1 MIRPGRDSPGPG
13 RRAAVSLAL
22 LGATALLASAC
33 SGHAP
38 ELAALEYRLALRPAD
53 PRGTRMTE
61 QLSVF
66 AAVRDEDGYK
76 DLAALHVLHD
86 GEEFVWTLTP
96 ETWTRN
102 DRNKET
108 WVGGTGLSAPDHRA
122 LPRGMYRVVLEDLA
136 GESDE
141 GTFFLGT
148 GIETGAESP
157 VLRRTGDSVVVTSKY
172 GRTELLFLDASGV
185 LLRAVDAPR
194 QPETLDRLYGS
205 PGWRQDASN
214 LVAYAYD
221 GERNLGVFSWTMK
234 LTP

>member
-1 MIRPGRDSPGPG
+1 
-13 RRAAVSLAL
+13 
-22 LGATALLASAC
+22 
-33 SGHAP
+33 
-38 ELAALEYRLALRPAD
+38 
-53 PRGTRMTE
+53 MTE

-66 AAVRDEDGYK
+66 AAVRDEDGFK

-102 DRNKET
+102 DRNKEA
-108 WVGGTGLSAPDHRA
+108 WVGGTGLSTPDHST

-148 GIETGAESP
+148 GIEIGAAAP
-157 VLRRTGDSVVVTSKY
+157 VLRRTGDSVAVTTKY
-172 GRTELLFLDASGV
+172 GRAELLFLDASGA

-194 QPETLDRLYGS
+194 EHETLDRLYGS
-205 PGWRQDASN
+205 PRWREDAAQ
-214 LVAYAYD
+214 LVVYAYD
-221 GERNLGVFSWTMK
+221 GERNLGVFSWAMK